1 MMSINFIKNFKLLL
15 LILYLFFFSTNHSH
29 AYLGLAPLIPLIGQ
43 GILYVVIFLIFVAGL
58 ILYPLRKLFTKI
70 KKKKSITKDNKKDG
84 I

>member
-1 MMSINFIKNFKLLL
+1 MSINFIKNLKLIL

-58 ILYPLRKLFTKI
+58 ILYPLKKLI
-70 KKKKSITKDNKKDG
+70 SRIRKKKSSTKDNTKDG

>member
-1 MMSINFIKNFKLLL
+1 MSINFIKNLKLIL

-58 ILYPLRKLFTKI
+58 ILYPLKKLI
-70 KKKKSITKDNKKDG
+70 NRIRKKKSSTKDNTKDG

>member
-1 MMSINFIKNFKLLL
+1 MSINFIKNLKLIL
-15 LILYLFFFSTNHSH
+15 LILYLFFFSTNHSY

-58 ILYPLRKLFTKI
+58 ILYPLKKLINRI
-70 KKKKSITKDNKKDG
+70 KKKKSSTKDNSKDG

>member
-1 MMSINFIKNFKLLL
+1 MSINFIKNLKIFL

-58 ILYPLRKLFTKI
+58 ILYPLKKLI
-70 KKKKSITKDNKKDG
+70 NRIRKKKSSTKDNTKDG